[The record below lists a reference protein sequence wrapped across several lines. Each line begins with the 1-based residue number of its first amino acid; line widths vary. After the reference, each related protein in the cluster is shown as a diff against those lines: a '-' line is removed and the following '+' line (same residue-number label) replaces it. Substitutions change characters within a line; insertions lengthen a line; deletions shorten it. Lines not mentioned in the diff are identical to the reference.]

1 MQNII
6 RIIYAAVF
14 GVIGMLISPALFAQ
28 FVYQSPVDGS
38 AYQKTQSSIIL
49 KAESVLNPSSVEA
62 DGWISIKGSR
72 SGLHSYT
79 ARLARDGRT
88 IMVRPDQPFDYDETV
103 SVSVG
108 DQLQLTSG
116 ARLAAAAFSFTTEK
130 RATPQEM
137 QQRLIARRHYDSDV
151 MPATGLKQEVET
163 DSMPTF
169 KITINNNASKGS
181 FFWNNQS
188 DFHPEWTNC
197 YNVIMSNSGKFS
209 YARDMGL
216 NGHDFKINYN
226 GYLTYFDYDHYQWIM
241 ADSNFNKIDSF
252 KCSNGYE
259 SATNAH
265 DFIIYPDGEYYMI
278 AYDDQTV
285 DMTPYGGLPNA
296 TVTGLILQK
305 FDADKNM
312 VFQWRS
318 WDHLNITD
326 ANNNVSLVGGLVDY
340 VHGNSVEKD
349 TDGNLFYSSRSMC
362 DVVKINAETGE
373 IMWRLGGENNQFTFI
388 NDPIA
393 VGFQFQHDARRL
405 PNGNILLFNN
415 GNYLPVQESSAKEYE
430 IDEVNMTATLVWSYT
445 HPWVNNGATPVFGR
459 ASGSAQRLNNGN
471 TLIGWGTV
479 LQNPTMPNVTEV
491 DQAGNIVWEMAF
503 DSAGWKSYRFKK
515 YEWNPCSRPTGYT
528 MQSVVKPGK
537 VTLTW
542 EAATGAKSY
551 IIRYKPE
558 GNGPWTQVSSQ
569 KSKFILLD
577 YQTSTDYVWKVKT
590 VCGNGNSSNYSEE
603 QSFTTAA
610 QRLLHDEKGQTEIR
624 LYPNP
629 AGNDLQ
635 VYLSNGS
642 KAGGKL
648 AVFNLNGVE
657 VLSQPAETG
666 TEDYRFD
673 LSELPAGIY
682 CLQWQNGEE
691 QVITRF
697 VKE

>member
-1 MQNII
+1 
-6 RIIYAAVF
+6 
-14 GVIGMLISPALFAQ
+14 
-28 FVYQSPVDGS
+28 
-38 AYQKTQSSIIL
+38 
-49 KAESVLNPSSVEA
+49 
-62 DGWISIKGSR
+62 
-72 SGLHSYT
+72 
-79 ARLARDGRT
+79 
-88 IMVRPDQPFDYDETV
+88 
-103 SVSVG
+103 
-108 DQLQLTSG
+108 
-116 ARLAAAAFSFTTEK
+116 
-130 RATPQEM
+130 
-137 QQRLIARRHYDSDV
+137 
-151 MPATGLKQEVET
+151 
-163 DSMPTF
+163 
-169 KITINNNASKGS
+169 
-181 FFWNNQS
+181 
-188 DFHPEWTNC
+188 
-197 YNVIMSNSGKFS
+197 
-209 YARDMGL
+209 
-216 NGHDFKINYN
+216 
-226 GYLTYFDYDHYQWIM
+226 
-241 ADSNFNKIDSF
+241 
-252 KCSNGYE
+252 
-259 SATNAH
+259 
-265 DFIIYPDGEYYMI
+265 
-278 AYDDQTV
+278 
-285 DMTPYGGLPNA
+285 
-296 TVTGLILQK
+296 
-305 FDADKNM
+305 
-312 VFQWRS
+312 
-318 WDHLNITD
+318 
-326 ANNNVSLVGGLVDY
+326 
-340 VHGNSVEKD
+340 
-349 TDGNLFYSSRSMC
+349 
-362 DVVKINAETGE
+362 
-373 IMWRLGGENNQFTFI
+373 
-388 NDPIA
+388 
-393 VGFQFQHDARRL
+393 
-405 PNGNILLFNN
+405 
-415 GNYLPVQESSAKEYE
+415 
-430 IDEVNMTATLVWSYT
+430 
-445 HPWVNNGATPVFGR
+445 
-459 ASGSAQRLNNGN
+459 
-471 TLIGWGTV
+471 
-479 LQNPTMPNVTEV
+479 
-491 DQAGNIVWEMAF
+491 MAF